1 MQQNIVIRNGK
12 DRLRYTILF
21 EFLLVAILA
30 PASAMVLEKE
40 FLDVG
45 MLAVFLSL
53 KAMLFNLIYNWFF
66 DRFDVRAG
74 RVPTERSVCYRVLHA
89 AGFEIGL
96 LFTSLPIVI
105 WWLGLTIWQA
115 LLMDLV
121 ITSFVVLYTLVFT
134 WGYDHLFPISQAP
147 SACVASSN
155 YR

>member
-66 DRFDVRAG
+66 DRFDVG
-74 RVPTERSVCYRVLHA
+74 A
-89 AGFEIGL
+89 AAPVEKKG
-96 LFTSLPIVI
+96 
-105 WWLGLTIWQA
+105 
-115 LLMDLV
+115 
-121 ITSFVVLYTLVFT
+121 
-134 WGYDHLFPISQAP
+134 GYSPAP
-147 SACVASSN
+147 PA
-155 YR
+155 RRGKKKKLKKF